1 MKVMR
6 SSLFF
11 LPLLLLAAGSFAAG
25 DRSYALLV
33 GVSRYPSLDAQQQL
47 KGPANDVRL
56 YQQLL
61 QERGVPPANI
71 RLLADGVD
79 GAALPTRTAIMQSF
93 EELAAQARDGDFV
106 FVFFAGH
113 GSQQPEAVGMAEEAD
128 GLDEIFL
135 PRDVGRWESQSRS
148 VKNALTD
155 NDIGAAI
162 QRIQARGAFVWAVF
176 DTCHA
181 GTMARGAP
189 LAYQHARQVSPGVLG
204 IDAQVIAAAAAKFS
218 GKTRGVARDQGALAA
233 VPAGSH
239 AGGYAYTYAAHSYEQ
254 APEISVPEADN
265 TYYGLLSYTLYQ
277 VIARHPGITYRQ
289 AIEEIAQNYLSR
301 NLQMPTP
308 LQEGSAL
315 DAVVFGNAETRP
327 VAQWRMDRDIKRDV
341 MQLHAG
347 RIHGVTPGSI
357 LAVVPAA
364 ASGSDS
370 ILGYVRVT
378 QAQMSQSG
386 VEPVAYANKPALEL
400 GADVRSVYAR
410 PVHLAADSMLRVSLR
425 DADGYC
431 DKPVKPALLA
441 LETLQADKALARRV
455 QWSQATQLADVYLCQ
470 KNDRLLFLTASG
482 SVEHARDGVESAVAL
497 PLHPAA
503 TTQSLAVAIKKQLLR
518 ISRVTDLT
526 RLAAAYGGG
535 RNIDARL
542 ILHPKCESADSG
554 CDATPATIDVAS
566 REMLR
571 DGDTISVELAN
582 NLLQPV
588 DVTVLYVDAAYGMT
602 LLYPARSGELP
613 RLDNKT
619 KRTFDIVINASP
631 SGFERMLIVA
641 VPATPQSPVM
651 SFAHLA
657 QEAMLESDSRGA
669 GQAGA
674 ESIVSYAWTVMP
686 RGAGKNPGKRFVEVQ

>member
-135 PRDVGRWESQSRS
+135 PRDVGRWESRSRS
-148 VKNALTD
+148 VKNAITD

-189 LAYQHARQVSPGVLG
+189 LAYQHARQVSPAVLG
-204 IDAQVIAAAAAKFS
+204 IDVQANAAVAAKFS

-277 VIARHPGITYRQ
+277 VIARHPDITYRQ
-289 AIEEIAQNYLSR
+289 AIEEVAQNYLSR

-308 LQEGSAL
+308 LQEGSSL
-315 DAVVFGNAETRP
+315 DAVAFGNTETRP
-327 VAQWRMDRDIKRDV
+327 VAQWRIDRDVKRDV

-347 RIHGVTPGSI
+347 RLHGVTSGSI
-357 LAVVPAA
+357 LAVVPSAA
-364 ASGSDS
+364 AAGDS

-378 QAQMSQSG
+378 QAQISQSK

-431 DKPVKPALLA
+431 EKPVKPALLA
-441 LETLQADKALARRV
+441 LETLQADKALAKRV

-482 SVEHARDGVESAVAL
+482 SVEHARDGMESAVAL
-497 PLHPAA
+497 PLHPADM
-503 TTQSLAVAIKKQLLR
+503 TRLAVAIKKQLLR
-518 ISRVTDLT
+518 ISQVTDLT
-526 RLAAAYGGG
+526 RLAAAYGNG
-535 RNIDARL
+535 RNIDATL
-542 ILHPKCESADSG
+542 ILHPKCEPSDIG
-554 CDATPATIDVAS
+554 CDATPVTIDVAS
-566 REMLR
+566 REMLH

-588 DVTVLYVDAAYGMT
+588 DVTVLYVDATYGMT
-602 LLYPARSGELP
+602 LLYPAKAGELP

-619 KRTFDIVINASP
+619 KRTFDIVINALP
-631 SGFERMLIVA
+631 SGFERMLIIA

-657 QEAMLESDSRGA
+657 QEVMLESGSRGA

-674 ESIVSYAWTVMP
+674 ESIVSYAWTVMR
-686 RGAGKNPGKRFVEVQ
+686 RGAGGNPSKRFVEVQ